1 MNNNTLTVLGIETS
15 CDETAAAIVQRTSD
29 GQGTILSNIINSQI
43 EKHKKYGG
51 VVPEIA
57 ARSHISVIENVI
69 KSSLNDAKL
78 SFNDINAIAVT
89 AGPGLKGGLLVGLTT
104 AKALSMARGIPL
116 IGVNHLEAHALTIRL
131 IKKIEFPYLLLLVSG
146 GHTQILIVNDVGKYE
161 RLGTTIDDA
170 VGEAYDK
177 VAKLLNLGYPGGPIV
192 EEQAKRGDSKKIKF
206 PRPLIYSGDLNF
218 SFSGLKTAVR
228 REIEK
233 SIPLTKHDAEN
244 ICSSFQDAVIS
255 VIINKLEGS
264 IKLFKIKNPKITKP
278 DVVIAG
284 GVASNKTIYNSI
296 NNLSTKFGVTL
307 HVPPQGLCTDNGA
320 MVAWAGAERFSKNHI
335 DNLSIEVK
343 PRWPLDPEAKA
354 AIGAGVKA

>member
-1 MNNNTLTVLGIETS
+1 MNNNALTILGIETS
-15 CDETAAAIVQRTSD
+15 CDETAAAIVQRTND
-29 GQGTILSNIINSQI
+29 GQGIILSNIINSQI

-57 ARSHISVIENVI
+57 ARSHISTIENVI
-69 KSSLNDAKL
+69 KSSLNQAKM
-78 SFNDINAIAVT
+78 SFDDIDAIAVT

-104 AKALSMARGIPL
+104 AKALSIAKNLPLVGI
-116 IGVNHLEAHALTIRL
+116 NHLEAHALTIRL
-131 IKKIEFPYLLLLVSG
+131 IKRIEFPYLLLLVSG

-192 EEQAKRGDSKKIKF
+192 EDYAKKGDSKKIKF
-206 PRPLIYSGDLNF
+206 PRPLIHSGDLNF

-233 SIPLTKHDAEN
+233 SIPLTKKEAEN
-244 ICSSFQDAVIS
+244 ICSSFQDSVIS

-264 IKLFKIKNPKITKP
+264 IKLFKIKNPNITKP
-278 DVVIAG
+278 NVVIAG
-284 GVASNKTIYNSI
+284 GVASNKTIFNSI
-296 NNLSTKFGVTL
+296 DTFSTKLGITL
-307 HVPPQGLCTDNGA
+307 HVAPQDLCTDNGA
-320 MVAWAGAERFSKNHI
+320 MVAWAGAERFSKNYI
-335 DNLSIEVK
+335 DNLSIEVR
-343 PRWPLDPEAKA
+343 PRWPLDPDAKT